1 MNDENKHNILYFEDA
16 TMKGLFETMQQWQET
31 NQKRFLSTNIQ
42 RDNDRFCC
50 IALTNP
56 TEVVICD
63 GGGLFGTQ
71 ANVSNG
77 NLNVVVK

>member
-1 MNDENKHNILYFEDA
+1 MNDENKHNILYFEDT
-16 TMKGLFETMQQWQET
+16 TMKGLFETMQQWQVS

-42 RDNDRFCC
+42 KDNDRFCC

-63 GGGLFGTQ
+63 GSSVFGGQ
-71 ANVSNG
+71 ANVSG
-77 NLNVVVK
+77 GKLNVVIK